1 MVSCAQTLAVILTE
15 QICQDL
21 VQDKEDMMLALE
33 DTVIVSAA
41 LIPWCIAAAVP
52 LAAVSAP
59 VSSLAAAVYLYLQP
73 LWSWRKWK

>member
-1 MVSCAQTLAVILTE
+1 
-15 QICQDL
+15 
-21 VQDKEDMMLALE
+21 MMMALE

-59 VSSLAAAVYLYLQP
+59 VSSLAAAVYLYVQP
-73 LWSWRKWK
+73 LWSWRRWK